1 MIFMVFV
8 AGGAGSAF
16 SDFRMWPPRPCL
28 HSEHIAVDTFCAF
41 MFLKCARYFVLSSPI
56 FLSPAT
62 LKCRSSKSDHA
73 GMKML
78 QTNAMKNA

>member
-1 MIFMVFV
+1 MIFIAFV
-8 AGGAGSAF
+8 AGAGSAF

-41 MFLKCARYFVLSSPI
+41 MFLKCVRLSLFSSA
-56 FLSPAT
+56 FFFFPAT
-62 LKCRSSKSDHA
+62 LKCPSSSSSSQA